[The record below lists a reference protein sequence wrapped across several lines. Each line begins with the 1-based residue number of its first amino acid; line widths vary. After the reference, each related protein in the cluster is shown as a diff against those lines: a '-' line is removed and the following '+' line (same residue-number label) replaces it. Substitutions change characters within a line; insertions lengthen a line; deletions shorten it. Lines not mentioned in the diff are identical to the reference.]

1 MIGVERYSKVKYE
14 VFRYRD
20 QAKVWQ
26 KVIFAVGLASLTG
39 AMAQVRVVLP
49 WSPVPITLQ
58 TFVVLLSGV
67 VLGRKW
73 GAISQA
79 LYLGIG
85 ALGMPW
91 FTGYGSGLQTLA
103 GPTGGYLTGFIL
115 AALLIG
121 YFTDTCIKS
130 RSFFYMLGLM
140 VFANFIIIYG
150 LGIAQLS
157 LYLSWVKGVEVNLF
171 SLFWIGIIPFI
182 PGDLTKA
189 IAAAVIARTIAP
201 KQSYNKEIDKLSF
214 TS

>member
-1 MIGVERYSKVKYE
+1 MIGIERYSKVKYE

-91 FTGYGSGLQTLA
+91 FTGYGSGLQALA

-171 SLFWIGIIPFI
+171 SLFWIGVIPFI

-189 IAAAVIARTIAP
+189 IAAAVIARTITP

>member
-91 FTGYGSGLQTLA
+91 FTGYGSGLQALA

-171 SLFWIGIIPFI
+171 SLFWIGVIPFI

-189 IAAAVIARTIAP
+189 IAAAVIARTITP

>member
-1 MIGVERYSKVKYE
+1 MIGVDSYTKAKYE
-14 VFRYRD
+14 IFRCRY

-26 KVIFAVGLASLTG
+26 KILFAVSMASITG

-58 TFVVLLSGV
+58 TFTVLLAGV
-67 VLGRKW
+67 VLGKRW

-91 FTGYGSGLQTLA
+91 FTGYKSGLQALA
-103 GPTGGYLTGFIL
+103 GPTGGYLIGFIL

-121 YFTDTCIKS
+121 YFTDTYIKS
-130 RSFFYMLGLM
+130 RSFFPMLGLM
-140 VFANFIIIYG
+140 IFANFIIIYG
-150 LGIAQLS
+150 LGIIQLG
-157 LYLSWVKGVEVNLF
+157 LYLSWVKGVKV
-171 SLFWIGIIPFI
+171 SLPALLWMGAIPFI

-189 IAAAVIARTIAP
+189 IAAAIIVIFLN
-201 KQSYNKEIDKLSF
+201 KQKHSHLYPDSNGDG
-214 TS
+214 

>member
-1 MIGVERYSKVKYE
+1 MIGIERYSKVKYE

-91 FTGYGSGLQTLA
+91 FTGYGSGLQALA

-189 IAAAVIARTIAP
+189 IAAAVIARTITP

>member
-1 MIGVERYSKVKYE
+1 MIGIERYSKVKYE

-91 FTGYGSGLQTLA
+91 FTGYGSGLQALA

-171 SLFWIGIIPFI
+171 SLFWMGVIPFI

-189 IAAAVIARTIAP
+189 IAAAAIARTITP

>member
-171 SLFWIGIIPFI
+171 SLFWMGVIPFI

-201 KQSYNKEIDKLSF
+201 KQSYNKKIDKLSF